1 MANEF
6 YNRGATFNPDE
17 LADGDAIEAEFDAV
31 ARGFDTIGTNVDA
44 NKAGYPTQ
52 TFHVAPATE
61 ATHAARKEQLDT
73 HINDQSAVH
82 GATSVNAPGR
92 LVIRDENGDIGART
106 FVGDLQG
113 IASVS
118 RSVSDTAPNGAS
130 ATLVYGAM
138 AGNDA
143 FRILITGTD
152 DGGLAE
158 IATADNGSEP
168 IYVRQYTGEFT
179 NIVRTL
185 TLLDGNGNTTIPG
198 VLFIGGSQWIEYGSN
213 ANGEYYRFADGTQI
227 CVRVISASAQS
238 PISHAYAASFITTP
252 IVIIGNDTV
261 GAAYSSTINVNGG
274 SFSFISN
281 TSGDTVKVVAIGRWK

>member
-6 YNRGATFNPDE
+6 YNRGAAFNPDE

-31 ARGFDTIGTNVDA
+31 ARGFDTIGTNVNA

-73 HINDQSAVH
+73 HINNQSAVH

-92 LVIRDENGDIGART
+92 LVIRDENGDIGARY
-106 FVGDLQG
+106 FVGDLFG
-113 IASVS
+113 AATTSYRTSV
-118 RSVSDTAPNGAS
+118 TAPVNES
-130 ATLVYGAM
+130 ATPVWCQMG
-138 AGNDA
+138 GSDF
-143 FRILITGTD
+143 FRILVAGSND
-152 DGGLAE
+152 DGWAE
-158 IATADNGSEP
+158 IATSDNGNEP

-198 VLFIGGSQWIEYGSN
+198 VLFIGGSQWIEHGSN

-227 CVRVISASAQS
+227 CVRVISASAQY
-238 PISHAYAASFITTP
+238 PISHAYAASFLTTP
-252 IVIIGNDTV
+252 IVIIGNDSG

-281 TSGDTVKVVAIGRWK
+281 TSVDTVKVVAIGRWK